1 MKNLPVA
8 GILPLAVTFALAS
21 TDAQGALRPVAEMA
35 DLELEQLTRITVT
48 SASRREERAVDA
60 PASIFVITAE
70 DIRRSGATSIPEI
83 LRLAPNLHVARADN
97 NQYAITAR
105 GFNNVLANKLLVL
118 IDGRTVYTPLFS
130 GVFWEAQDVALDDI
144 DRIEV
149 ISGPGATLWGANAV
163 NGIINITTVPAGR
176 SQGMLARAVVGTD
189 ERGVTG
195 RFGGVLGSGH
205 YRAYARYWERDG
217 QKLASGAD
225 VMDASRRATA
235 GFRADWAGGGD
246 QWTVHADGYWGDLE
260 QLPESRRISG
270 VSVLGRMTR
279 QLGTDSS
286 LRIQAYYDR
295 TDREHPQ
302 TFKEALDIVD
312 VEAQHSLRPF
322 TGHAL
327 IWGGGIRHGRDRVEN
342 SAAQAFIPADRSLNW
357 ANLFVQ
363 DEIALSPRLA
373 LTVGVKAERNPYTGV
388 EWLPNAR
395 VAWQP
400 SRDRLVWGALS
411 RAVRAPSRLDRE
423 LNFPGAPPFLLVG
436 SELFESEVARVFELG
451 YRAQVSTTASFSATF
466 FHHDYPNLRSLRATA
481 DGPAFANDIEG
492 TVRGVEAWGSLRF
505 SPSWRIAGGFVFQDV
520 ERNVKPGQVDLGGMA
535 SLGNDPERKALLR
548 SSWDVASNLEVDLTL
563 RHVGRLPA
571 PAIPAYTVLDAR
583 IGYRITRDLDLSLVV
598 HNALDRDHVE
608 WGAPPNQVGFGRTVL
623 LRAVYRP

>member
-8 GILPLAVTFALAS
+8 GILSLAVTFALAG
-21 TDAQGALRPVAEMA
+21 TDAQGALRPAADMA

-83 LRLAPNLHVARADN
+83 LRLAPNLHVARANN

-118 IDGRTVYTPLFS
+118 IDGRTIYTPLFS
-130 GVFWEAQDVALDDI
+130 GVFWEAYDVALDDI

-163 NGIINITTVPAGR
+163 NGIINITTLPAGR
-176 SQGMLARAVVGTD
+176 SQGALARAVVGTD
-189 ERGVTG
+189 ERGATG
-195 RFGGVLGSGH
+195 RFGGALGTGH
-205 YRAYARYWERDG
+205 YRVYAKYWEREG
-217 QKLASGAD
+217 QQFASGAV
-225 VMDASRRATA
+225 VMDASKRANA

-246 QWTVHADGYWGDLE
+246 QFTVQADGFWGDLE

-279 QLGTDSS
+279 QLGADSS
-286 LRIQAYYDR
+286 LRIQAYWDR

-312 VEAQHSLRPF
+312 LEAQHSLRPF

-342 SAAQAFIPADRSLNW
+342 SAAQAFIPPDRSLNW

-423 LNFPGAPPFLLVG
+423 LNFPGTPPFLLVG

-451 YRAQVSTTASFSATF
+451 YRQQVSTAASFSTTF
-466 FHHDYPNLRSLRATA
+466 FHHDYPNLRSIRATA
-481 DGPAFANDIEG
+481 GGPAFANDIEG
-492 TVRGVEAWGSLRF
+492 TVRGFEAWGSLRF
-505 SPSWRIAGGFVFQDV
+505 TPSWRIAGGFVFQDV

-623 LRAVYRP
+623 LRAIYRQ